1 MSAPLGTAGLDG
13 QFVIVT
19 LAALWGAW
27 ILLRPLLPARRGK
40 PASGA
45 CARCSAGTPCASKD
59 GARESSGL
67 VTLGG
72 GSRRKAPP
80 V

>member
-1 MSAPLGTAGLDG
+1 MNGFGLDW

-27 ILLRPLLPARRGK
+27 ILLRPLLAARRAK

-45 CARCSAGTPCASKD
+45 CARCSAGTPCASK
-59 GARESSGL
+59 GGVRESSGL
-67 VTLGG
+67 VTLGSI
-72 GSRRKAPP
+72 SRVGCSDGPSDR
-80 V
+80 

>member
-1 MSAPLGTAGLDG
+1 MSFGVDW

-27 ILLRPLLPARRGK
+27 ILLRPLLPARRAK

-45 CARCSAGTPCASKD
+45 CARCSAGSRCASMV
-59 GARESSGL
+59 GAGGTAVL
-67 VTLGG
+67 VPLGS
-72 GSRRKAPP
+72 GSRRG
-80 V
+80 VDR

>member
-1 MSAPLGTAGLDG
+1 MSVDP

-27 ILLRPLLPARRGK
+27 ILLRPLARAGREKK

-45 CARCSAGTPCASKD
+45 GACGRCSSPACS
-59 GARESSGL
+59 
-67 VTLGG
+67 
-72 GSRRKAPP
+72 APP
-80 V
+80 GPGDGPKLVSLGSGKKSS